1 MSDSKKQTPDVK
13 TMKETI
19 EKIKIVIYN
28 LDKKGIT
35 NTKEKEDYFWKNHGD
50 IMAKYPF
57 LVSMMCSG
65 GDMSMLDMMMY
76 KLTQIQ
82 KGELSHDEADK
93 EIGKQLADDYLPD
106 EQ

>member
-1 MSDSKKQTPDVK
+1 MSDKKTPDVK
-13 TMKETI
+13 VMKETI
-19 EKIKIVIYN
+19 EKIKIVLSN
-28 LDKKGIT
+28 LEKKGIT
-35 NTKEKEDYFWKNHGD
+35 NTKQKEDYFWKNHSD

-76 KLTQIQ
+76 KLNQIQ
-82 KGELSHDEADK
+82 KGELSHDEADR

-106 EQ
+106 

>member
-1 MSDSKKQTPDVK
+1 MSSNIKQTPDVK
-13 TMKETI
+13 TMKENI
-19 EKIKIVIYN
+19 DKIKIILFN
-28 LDKKGIT
+28 IEKKGIKT
-35 NTKEKEDYFWKNHGD
+35 QKDKEDYFWKNHSD

-106 EQ
+106 

>member
-1 MSDSKKQTPDVK
+1 MSDVKKQTLDVK

-19 EKIKIVIYN
+19 DKIKIVLSNIE
-28 LDKKGIT
+28 KKGIT
-35 NTKEKEDYFWKNHGD
+35 NTKDKEDYFWKNHGD
-50 IMAKYPF
+50 IMGKYPF

-76 KLTQIQ
+76 KLGQIQ

-106 EQ
+106 

>member
-1 MSDSKKQTPDVK
+1 MSSVKKQTPYVNA
-13 TMKETI
+13 MKETI
-19 EKIKIVIYN
+19 EKIKLVLFNIE
-28 LDKKGIT
+28 KKGIT
-35 NTKEKEDYFWKNHGD
+35 SQKDKEDYFWKNHGD

-82 KGELSHDEADK
+82 KGELSHDDADK
-93 EIGKQLADDYLPD
+93 DVGKQLAADYLPD
-106 EQ
+106 